1 MTATTPPLNEL
12 TAREASELFT
22 QGLANSSALTRDCL
36 ERVTKREPTVKAW
49 AHLSPE
55 LALSQAKAKDAE
67 PALSPLHGI
76 PIGIKDVID
85 THDQPTQMGSSIF
98 DDHQPRSDASIVALL
113 RSAGAVIFG
122 KTVTAEF
129 AGMAP
134 TITTNPHHPG
144 HTPGGSSSGSG
155 AAVADGMV
163 PIAFGTQTGG
173 SVLRPASYCG
183 VFGFKPSHGHIN
195 RAGLKFAAESID
207 TLGWMARS
215 LDDIAMVYG
224 VLTKGSTSP
233 LQARKPVRIGL
244 CQTFMWDKALNE
256 SREALA
262 LAASSLQH
270 AGVEIEHVKLPKE
283 FCELSLARQHIN
295 DYERVHALAH
305 EWAHHAS
312 QISDELSASLQR
324 GQALSQTEYLS
335 ALRLVERSRT
345 QMDPWMNGFDAIL
358 TPCVNGEAPLG
369 LSYAGDPSF
378 QALWTLLHVP
388 TIGLPTHLGPHGLP
402 VSVQLVGPRH
412 SDTRLLQHALAVWN
426 MVKPGLLSAPLA
438 GPRQNQRAL

>member
-1 MTATTPPLNEL
+1 MSAITPPLHEL
-12 TAREASELFT
+12 TARQAAELFALGKT
-22 QGLANSSALTRDCL
+22 SPWALTEDCL
-36 ERVTKREPTVKAW
+36 ARISKREPMVKAW

-55 LALSQAKAKDAE
+55 LARSQAMSKDSA
-67 PALSPLHGI
+67 PVLGPLHGI

-98 DDHQPRSDASIVALL
+98 EHHQPKVDASVVALL
-113 RSAGAVIFG
+113 RSAGAVILG

-134 TITTNPHHPG
+134 AITTNPHHAG

-183 VFGFKPSHGHIN
+183 VFGFKPSFGHIN

-224 VLTKGSTSP
+224 VLTQGCTSP
-233 LQARKPVRIGL
+233 LKARKPLRLGL
-244 CQTFMWDKALNE
+244 CQTFMWDLALQE
-256 SREALA
+256 TREALDI
-262 LAASSLQH
+262 ASSTLQK
-270 AGVEIEHVKLPKE
+270 AGIEIERLELPS
-283 FCELSLARQHIN
+283 ELSTLTLARQHIN

-305 EWAHHAS
+305 EWAHHS
-312 QISDELSASLQR
+312 SKISPELSASLRR
-324 GQALSQTEYLS
+324 GQALSQAEYLN
-335 ALRLVERSRT
+335 ALRLVEQTRT
-345 QMDPWMNGFDAIL
+345 QTHSWMHGVDAVL
-358 TPCVNGEAPLG
+358 TPCVNGEAPQG
-369 LSYAGDPSF
+369 LSYPGDPSF
-378 QALWTLLHVP
+378 QALWTLLHLP
-388 TIGLPTHLGPHGLP
+388 AIGLPTHKGPKGLP
-402 VSVQLVGPRH
+402 VSIQLIGPRH
-412 SDTRLLQHALAVWN
+412 SDVRLLQHALAVWN
-426 MVKPGLLSAPLA
+426 ILMPGLYSAPL
-438 GPRQNQRAL
+438 PSP